1 MSKEVK
7 KISIEQA
14 RNIISGDQYSEDSN
28 EAYKTHLDE
37 IDLIK
42 SELEQQSNA
51 FIDDLIG
58 FGVDIVEIAHMQKIL
73 DTTPNFTRQVFSKE
87 EAKYCDKSSNPAA
100 HYAARFAAKEAVVK
114 GLGTGFAHGIWVHD
128 IEVERKR
135 SGRPIVRLSGAA
147 RELAKKKGV
156 RSVTLSMSYTQHNAI
171 ACAMIITDRS
181 LKVQEERKDP
191 HEELS
196 RQFKEA
202 RKFLDEI

>member
-1 MSKEVK
+1 MSKEYE

-14 RNIISGDQYSEDSN
+14 RNVIFGERYSDDSH
-28 EAYKTHLDE
+28 EAYEAHLNE
-37 IDLIK
+37 IDHIK
-42 SELEQQSNA
+42 DELEQQSSA
-51 FIDDLIG
+51 FADDLIG

-114 GLGTGFAHGIWVHD
+114 GLGTGFAQGIWVHD
-128 IEVERKR
+128 IEVERKKT
-135 SGRPIVRLSGAA
+135 GRPVVRLSGAA
-147 RELAKKKGV
+147 LELAKKKGV
-156 RSVTLSMSYTQHNAI
+156 RSLTLSMSYTQHNAI

-181 LKVQEERKDP
+181 IKMQEERKDP

-196 RQFKEA
+196 KQFKEA